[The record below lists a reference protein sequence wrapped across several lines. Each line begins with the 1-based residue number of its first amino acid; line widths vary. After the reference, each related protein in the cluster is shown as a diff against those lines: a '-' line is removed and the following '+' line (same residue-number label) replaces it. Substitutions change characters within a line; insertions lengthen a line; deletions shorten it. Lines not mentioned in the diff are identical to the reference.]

1 MCLIP
6 SLVCRSPDK
15 PSLSI
20 DTDPNKTGNEGLD
33 TEGEWR
39 KKAGNCE
46 HKIVSKLV
54 GNTIDGSAG
63 IPCDFS
69 SDFETEAGKST
80 RDKEIHPNKHP
91 AFKDEDDVAYV
102 CNNCLGV
109 ICQDCRVD
117 YSSNEEDTPTPTKVT
132 FPEFREDSSSTNAS
146 IETGSSIN
154 TDKETNSSTNTIE
167 TSSSTNTNIETS
179 KTDSL
184 LDDYADTSTEMPD
197 YMGGDD

>member
-1 MCLIP
+1 
-6 SLVCRSPDK
+6 
-15 PSLSI
+15 
-20 DTDPNKTGNEGLD
+20 
-33 TEGEWR
+33 
-39 KKAGNCE
+39 
-46 HKIVSKLV
+46 VSKLV
-54 GNTIDGSAG
+54 GNSIDGSTG

-69 SDFETEAGKST
+69 SDFEPEVGKST

-91 AFKDEDDVAYV
+91 AFKDEDDVAYL

-109 ICQDCRVD
+109 ICQECRVD

-132 FPEFREDSSSTNAS
+132 FPEFKQNSSSTNADK
-146 IETGSSIN
+146 ETSSSIN
-154 TDKETNSSTNTIE
+154 TDKETNSSTNTNKEI
-167 TSSSTNTNIETS
+167 N